1 MSKYDRLLLEKAKE
15 YYLKK
20 IKLLE
25 SLDLHL
31 TKKGNLSKAQ
41 QNLLRN
47 LINDNTYSKK

>member
-1 MSKYDRLLLEKAKE
+1 MSNYDKLLLDKAKE
-15 YYLKK
+15 FYLKK

-25 SLDLHL
+25 SLDKHL
-31 TKKGNLSKAQ
+31 TKKGNLSKGQ